1 MAIPTP
7 SPTPTTTYPFRVS
20 TYTNAS
26 PSTPSS
32 YPTTYTDTTWLPPT
46 SAGTKCASATHY
58 PQLEGPAGLEAG
70 CVISNAEE
78 VNKNAFWDM
87 YACCP
92 GHGIEAYGYSVSGE
106 ESSEAGICMVQCRIK
121 DEERT
126 TWQQVGEC
134 LQKRVKEA
142 VCAPRYEER
151 YSNDTGTDGDVGMS
165 SSSVLVSGSASVA
178 TSSGAQ
184 TESASVGASA
194 STGAATRGVV
204 HVGGVKVGLFTFGL
218 LALGSAAG
226 MFL

>member
-1 MAIPTP
+1 MTTP
-7 SPTPTTTYPFRVS
+7 SPTPTTTYPFRLF

-26 PSTPSS
+26 PSPPSS

-46 SAGTKCASATHY
+46 SAGTACASATQY
-58 PQLEGPAGLEAG
+58 PRLQGPLGLQAG

-92 GHGIEAYGYSVSGE
+92 GHGIEAYGYSFSAGE
-106 ESSEAGICMVQCRIK
+106 EESEAGICMVQCRIE
-121 DEERT
+121 DEEST

-151 YSNDTGTDGDVGMS
+151 YSDDAEMG
-165 SSSVLVSGSASVA
+165 SSSVLGTGTASSSVA
-178 TSSGAQ
+178 ASSGAE
-184 TESASVGASA
+184 TGSAGAIASA
-194 STGAATRGVV
+194 STSTGAASRGVV
-204 HVGGVKVGLFTFGL
+204 HVGSVKVGLFTFGL

>member
-1 MAIPTP
+1 MSTP
-7 SPTPTTTYPFRVS
+7 SPTPTTAYPFRVS

-26 PSTPSS
+26 PSPPSS
-32 YPTTYTDTTWLPPT
+32 YPTTYTETTWRQPT
-46 SAGTKCASATHY
+46 SAATKCASATQY
-58 PQLEGPAGLEAG
+58 PQLEGPVGLEAG

-92 GHGIEAYGYSVSGE
+92 GHGIESYGYSYSGDE
-106 ESSEAGICMVQCRIK
+106 KSDAGMCMVQCRIK
-121 DEERT
+121 DEEST

-134 LQKRVKEA
+134 LQKRVKEV
-142 VCAPRYEER
+142 VCAPRYEETS
-151 YSNDTGTDGDVGMS
+151 SNDTDTNGDAEAS

-178 TSSGAQ
+178 TSNGAQ
-184 TESASVGASA
+184 TGSVSASA
-194 STGAATRGVV
+194 STGAAPRGVT
-204 HVGGVKVGLFTFGL
+204 HVGSVKVGLFTFGL

>member
-1 MAIPTP
+1 MTTP
-7 SPTPTTTYPFRVS
+7 SPTPTTTYPFVFS

-26 PSTPSS
+26 PSPPSS

-46 SAGTKCASATHY
+46 SAGTKCASATQY
-58 PQLEGPAGLEAG
+58 PQLQGPLGLEAG

-92 GHGIEAYGYSVSGE
+92 GHGIESYGYSYREGGE
-106 ESSEAGICMVQCRIK
+106 SEAGICMVQCRIE
-121 DEERT
+121 DEEST

-151 YSNDTGTDGDVGMS
+151 YSDDTDGDGDVEMG
-165 SSSVLVSGSASVA
+165 SSSVSLSGSASVVK
-178 TSSGAQ
+178 SSGVETGSVSA
-184 TESASVGASA
+184 SASV
-194 STGAATRGVV
+194 STGAGSRVVV
-204 HVGGVKVGLFTFGL
+204 HVGSVKVGLFTFGL

>member
-1 MAIPTP
+1 MATP

-26 PSTPSS
+26 PSPPSS
-32 YPTTYTDTTWLPPT
+32 YPTTYTETTWRQPT
-46 SAGTKCASATHY
+46 SAATKCASATQY
-58 PQLEGPAGLEAG
+58 PQLEGPVGLEAG

-92 GHGIEAYGYSVSGE
+92 GHGIESYGYSYSGDE
-106 ESSEAGICMVQCRIK
+106 KSDAGMCMVQCRIK
-121 DEERT
+121 DEEST

-134 LQKRVKEA
+134 LQKRVKEV
-142 VCAPRYEER
+142 VCAPRYEETS
-151 YSNDTGTDGDVGMS
+151 SNDTDTNGDAEAS

-178 TSSGAQ
+178 TSNGAQ
-184 TESASVGASA
+184 TGSVSASA
-194 STGAATRGVV
+194 STGAAPRGVT
-204 HVGGVKVGLFTFGL
+204 HVGSVKVGLFTFGL